1 MDKIRSITLFK
12 DYFTEFYKAQ
22 AFPTTYFF
30 NEKGEV
36 IGEPIVGAATNDY
49 ASLMNEY
56 LGK

>member
-1 MDKIRSITLFK
+1 MDILLPTEEMK
-12 DYFTEFYKAQ
+12 DFFKAQ

-36 IGEPIVGAATNDY
+36 IGEPIVGAAVEQY
-49 ASLMNEY
+49 SAVMNEL